1 MATGRKMVSIK
12 DVAELAG
19 VSVATV
25 SRTLSR
31 PDKVAEATRERVM
44 KAVEKSGY
52 VTNVLASN
60 FRRRCSHNIILLVP
74 DIANPFFSTIIQE
87 IEERARHKGYQILL
101 GDTRQNQQLEASYG
115 DLALQR
121 MADGIISLGMNIP
134 FRHRA
139 NRKTLDPKWP
149 PLVMGCEYKG
159 NVDVPLVAIDNFR
172 AAYDATRHLLD
183 LGHRRIGFIGGP
195 EDFSLSLDRL
205 EGFRAAMAEAGCN
218 VGGDLVTSGS
228 FSLACGFEAGRKL
241 LALRQ
246 PPSAMICAS
255 DELAMGAM
263 NCAISAGVSIPDDL
277 SVVGFD
283 DIEFAAYANPP
294 LTTVRQPMA
303 DIGRHLMRMMLNLL
317 EGGSLSERRIELPH
331 ELIVRRSTGRAPAL

>member
-1 MATGRKMVSIK
+1 MVSIK

-31 PDKVAEATRERVM
+31 PDKVAESTRERVM
-44 KAVEKSGY
+44 QAVEKSGY

-60 FRRRCSHNIILLVP
+60 FRRRRSHNIILLVP

-87 IEERARHKGYQILL
+87 IEEQARHKGYQILL

-115 DLALQR
+115 NLALQR
-121 MADGIISLGMNIP
+121 MADGLISLGMNIP

-139 NRKTLDPKWP
+139 NRKTVDPKWP

-159 NVDVPLVAIDNFR
+159 SVNVPLVAIDNFR
-172 AAYDATRHLLD
+172 AAYDATRHVLD
-183 LGHRRIGFIGGP
+183 LGHRRVGFIGGP

-218 VGGDLVTSGS
+218 VGADHVVSGN
-228 FSLACGFEAGRKL
+228 FSLTCGFEAAEKL
-241 LALRQ
+241 LGLGH
-246 PPSAMICAS
+246 PPTAMICTS

-263 NCAISAGVSIPDDL
+263 NCAVSAGVSIPEDL

-283 DIEFAAYANPP
+283 DIEFAAYSNPP

-303 DIGRHLMRMMLNLL
+303 DIGRHLMHMILTLL
-317 EGGSLSERRIELPH
+317 EGGSLSEPRVVLPH
-331 ELIVRRSTGRAPAL
+331 QLIVRDSTGRAPGL